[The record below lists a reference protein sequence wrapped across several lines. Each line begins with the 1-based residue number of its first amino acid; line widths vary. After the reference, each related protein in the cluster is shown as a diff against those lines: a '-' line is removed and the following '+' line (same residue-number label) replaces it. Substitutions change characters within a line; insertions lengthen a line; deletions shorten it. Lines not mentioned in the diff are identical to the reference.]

1 MPEKIIRVLIVDD
14 SAFMRRAISSLLEDE
29 HDINVIGQAKDG
41 EDAVKQVADLKPDI
55 VTMDIEMP
63 KMDGLTALK
72 IIMEENPLPVIMLS
86 SLTEEGAKATL
97 DALDYGAVDYIPKN
111 LSNVS
116 LNILKVKDDL
126 ISKIRAVTAN
136 KVIYMVKPSFEN
148 HDNILLKSDN
158 NRTKYDNDIGL
169 TAKTLHSGGS
179 NNNGN
184 NNSNINPNIGLYS
197 KKEIV
202 AIGSSTGGPKA
213 LQEVIP
219 LLPADFPFPLL
230 LVQHMPK
237 AFTGPFAQRLSGI
250 SHIKVLEAEGGEIIK
265 PGTAYLAPGDKH
277 MSIKRDGKDGVRIFI
292 SEEPK
297 DLINRPSVTVMMK
310 SVAEEYHEKS
320 IAVMLTGMGSDG
332 LDGMSAIKKYGGS
345 TIAQDEATCVVYGM
359 PKAVVDAG
367 VVDKVLPIYKIAEE
381 IIRESK

>member
-1 MPEKIIRVLIVDD
+1 MY
-14 SAFMRRAISSLLEDE
+14 A
-29 HDINVIGQAKDG
+29 
-41 EDAVKQVADLKPDI
+41 
-55 VTMDIEMP
+55 
-63 KMDGLTALK
+63 
-72 IIMEENPLPVIMLS
+72 
-86 SLTEEGAKATL
+86 
-97 DALDYGAVDYIPKN
+97 
-111 LSNVS
+111 
-116 LNILKVKDDL
+116 
-126 ISKIRAVTAN
+126 
-136 KVIYMVKPSFEN
+136 
-148 HDNILLKSDN
+148 
-158 NRTKYDNDIGL
+158 
-169 TAKTLHSGGS
+169 
-179 NNNGN
+179 
-184 NNSNINPNIGLYS
+184 

-250 SHIKVLEAEGGEIIK
+250 SHIKVVEAEGGEIIK
-265 PGTAYLAPGDKH
+265 PGVAYLAPGDKH
-277 MSIKRDGKDGVRIFI
+277 MSIRRDGKDGVRIFI

-345 TIAQDEATCVVYGM
+345 TIAQDEAT
-359 PKAVVDAG
+359 
-367 VVDKVLPIYKIAEE
+367 
-381 IIRESK
+381 

>member
-29 HDINVIGQAKDG
+29 NDIKVIGQAKDG
-41 EDAVKQVADLKPDI
+41 EDAVKQVEDLKPDV

-72 IIMEENPLPVIMLS
+72 IIMEKNPLPVIMLS

-136 KVIYMVKPSFEN
+136 KVIYRSKPSLEN
-148 HDNILLKSDN
+148 HDNILFKSDN
-158 NRTKYDNDIGL
+158 NKTKYGDDIA
-169 TAKTLHSGGS
+169 AKTLYSGS

-184 NNSNINPNIGLYS
+184 NNSNINPHNRLYS

-230 LVQHMPK
+230 MVQHMPK

-250 SHIKVLEAEGGEIIK
+250 SHIKVVEAEGGEIIK
-265 PGTAYLAPGDKH
+265 PGVAYLAPGDKH
-277 MSIKRDGKDGVRIFI
+277 MSIRRDGKDGVRIFI

-367 VVDKVLPIYKIAEE
+367 VVDKVLPLYKIAEE
-381 IIRESK
+381 LIRESK

>member
-14 SAFMRRAISSLLEDE
+14 SAFMRRAISSLLDDE
-29 HDINVIGQAKDG
+29 NDIKVIGQAKDG
-41 EDAVKQVADLKPDI
+41 EDAVKQVEDLKPDV

-72 IIMEENPLPVIMLS
+72 IIMEKNPLPVIMLS

-136 KVIYMVKPSFEN
+136 KIIYKVKPSFEN

-158 NRTKYDNDIGL
+158 NKTKYGDDI
-169 TAKTLHSGGS
+169 TAKTLYSSS

-184 NNSNINPNIGLYS
+184 NDSNSNIKPNIGLYS

-250 SHIKVLEAEGGEIIK
+250 SHIKVVEAEGGEIIK
-265 PGTAYLAPGDKH
+265 PGVAYLAPGDKH

-367 VVDKVLPIYKIAEE
+367 IVDKVLPIYKIAEE

>member
-29 HDINVIGQAKDG
+29 HDIKVIGQAKDG
-41 EDAVKQVADLKPDI
+41 EDAVKQIADLKPDI

-72 IIMEENPLPVIMLS
+72 IIMEKNPLPVIMLS
-86 SLTEEGAKATL
+86 SLTEEGAKSTL
-97 DALDYGAVDYIPKN
+97 DALDYGAADYIPKN

-116 LNILKVKDDL
+116 LNIIKVKDDL
-126 ISKIRAVTAN
+126 ISKIRAITAN
-136 KVIYMVKPSFEN
+136 KIIYRVKPVKPSFEN
-148 HDNILLKSDN
+148 NEQ
-158 NRTKYDNDIGL
+158 
-169 TAKTLHSGGS
+169 
-179 NNNGN
+179 NNNNAGKISYN
-184 NNSNINPNIGLYS
+184 GNINLANKLYS

-213 LQEVIP
+213 LQEIIP
-219 LLPADFPFPLL
+219 LLPADFPLPLL

-237 AFTGPFAQRLSGI
+237 AFTGPFAQRLSSI
-250 SHIKVLEAEGGEIIK
+250 SHIKVIEAAGDEIIK
-265 PGTAYLAPGDKH
+265 PGVAYLAPGDKH
-277 MSIKRDGKDGVRIFI
+277 LGVKKDVRDGSMRIFV

-297 DLINRPSVTVMMK
+297 HLINRPSVTVMMK

-332 LDGMSAIKKYGGS
+332 LEGMSAIKKYGGS
-345 TIAQDEATCVVYGM
+345 TIAQDETTCVVYGM
-359 PKAVVDAG
+359 PKAVIDAG

-381 IIRESK
+381 IIKESN